1 MRHNDNDRHT
11 TALTLGMCHEK
22 LVTSSPYDQVL
33 VGVALI
39 VFVIVLWSV
48 VVVSDYYSEVIPGSV
63 YPDTQTHALLR
74 FIPDI
79 ITRYSNPLFQ
89 VIAPTDWAVKG
100 LPQRAV
106 ASRFY
111 TVDLLLSLRRNA
123 DESARDKLRAAC
135 PELVMSCDSRRIRK
149 HVEFW

>member
-79 ITRYSNPLFQ
+79 ITRS
-89 VIAPTDWAVKG
+89 T
-100 LPQRAV
+100 
-106 ASRFY
+106 
-111 TVDLLLSLRRNA
+111 
-123 DESARDKLRAAC
+123 AAC
-135 PELVMSCDSRRIRK
+135 SGIPVLHCGPPLIPSPQCRRISER
-149 HVEFW
+149 